1 MGGDLFFD
9 DEDVFC
15 VNVESFDVLYI
26 RDKEILQSILRGGEW
41 TIDDRADME
50 SGPCFISNV
59 MWPDIRPFAAATYL
73 VRYLTIA
80 IEGTT

>member
-1 MGGDLFFD
+1 M
-9 DEDVFC
+9 
-15 VNVESFDVLYI
+15 ESFDVLYI
-26 RDKEILQSILRGGEW
+26 RDEKILPSTLRGGPGR
-41 TIDDRADME
+41 TIDDRADMV